1 LLNYQI
7 KMFSQLPL
15 IGTTVNPRRSRKV
28 RPFLHNILMPIER
41 CPESSTQLEKAKKG
55 VAN

>member
-1 LLNYQI
+1 
-7 KMFSQLPL
+7 MFSQLPL
-15 IGTTVNPRRSRKV
+15 IGTTANPRRSRKV